1 MKTIKE
7 MMNLNGRTAL
17 ITGCCGRLG
26 SQMALTIAELGGDL
40 ILLDKPKAD
49 FDEVTTKI
57 RKISEVEISLI
68 ECDLEDELSIKESL
82 KKIIENREKLEV
94 LINNAAF
101 VGLSNLDGWNSKFN
115 KQSLKTWNRAL
126 SVNLTA
132 IFQLSKELSPIIKDS
147 GNGTIINMSSIY
159 GFKGPDY
166 SLYEGTTMGSPAAYS
181 VSKGGV
187 IQLTRWLAKT
197 LSPEVRVNCISPGGV
212 FSNQPK
218 DFVNNYEKKTP
229 LNRMASPNDIK
240 GITAYLST
248 DLSEYVTGQNFV
260 IDGGWSV

>member
-40 ILLDKPKAD
+40 ILLDKPKAN

-82 KKIIENREKLEV
+82 KEIIDHREKLEI

-101 VGLSNLDGWNSKFN
+101 VGTSNLDGWNSKLN
-115 KQSLKTWNRAL
+115 KQSLETWNRAFPVL
-126 SVNLTA
+126 SGL
-132 IFQLSKELSPIIKDS
+132 FLS
-147 GNGTIINMSSIY
+147 
-159 GFKGPDY
+159 
-166 SLYEGTTMGSPAAYS
+166 
-181 VSKGGV
+181 
-187 IQLTRWLAKT
+187 
-197 LSPEVRVNCISPGGV
+197 
-212 FSNQPK
+212 
-218 DFVNNYEKKTP
+218 
-229 LNRMASPNDIK
+229 
-240 GITAYLST
+240 
-248 DLSEYVTGQNFV
+248 FV
-260 IDGGWSV
+260 IFLNFLS